1 MGEINQN
8 QHDAT
13 DGSPFQDLTGRE
25 IGRYHIQK
33 RLGRG
38 GLTTVYQAYDMVDG
52 FPVALKVLLHSSD
65 EKVYNRFRYEAQTA
79 AKLHHPHIVR
89 TLRVGMATGND
100 SAYIAMELVEGEDLS
115 ALLSTRRRL
124 TAEESSLLL
133 APIAEALAYA
143 HKRGVIHR
151 DVKPSNILLRAVSS
165 GAPTSVVL
173 ESLDYPLVPLLS
185 DFGIARALDV
195 PELTHS
201 GRTVGTP
208 AFMAPEQCLGRR
220 NIDHRA
226 DLYALGAVFYRCI
239 TGRQPFIGSTVQIL
253 HAHVYE
259 PVTIDDEILRQLSQ
273 THLQIL
279 QRSLAKDPADRYQS
293 ADEMA
298 ADLAL
303 GGNPSEVAVSVEQ
316 LEQNTTMTLDLV
328 VINKNVAPAG
338 RTSVLI
344 PATTDLAVQA
354 PPTTL
359 ATTTPTPSRS
369 TNAPAAPQEP
379 DVYYDRVLDQRL
391 RRISGIILVVLLVVI
406 GFFLFLRLI
415 NLSPGDLWQG
425 LKNTWQPLPVVMAAS
440 SNLDGTTP
448 LVTNGI
454 DKGRAALGVVAQL
467 PVTHSTDKPRHV
479 VWPVTAVT
487 PTIAR
492 TTNTVQAATT
502 CNFLPDTA
510 FSPYIARLE
519 AQLQPEFR
527 CATSAVIEGAGE
539 LLKFEHGFMLYLPD
553 VNKMF
558 VFDITKQEWEEIDLA
573 WLTDALIA
581 PRGTIGPP
589 EEGRFAPQ
597 RVFGKLWQSQEIQK
611 LLGLAIMP
619 EAVRFPIRAQ
629 KFPGGWLVIDLER
642 PADPFLFLRSQR
654 RW

>member
-8 QHDAT
+8 PNDAT
-13 DGSPFQDLTGRE
+13 DGAGFRDLTGRE
-25 IGRYHIQK
+25 LGRYHIQK

-38 GLTTVYQAYDMVDG
+38 GLTTVYQAYDIVDG
-52 FPVALKVLLHSSD
+52 IPVALKVLLHNSD

-89 TLRVGMATGND
+89 TLRVGIASGND

-151 DVKPSNILLRAVSS
+151 DVKPSNILLRTVSA
-165 GAPTSVVL
+165 GASNSVVL

-226 DLYALGAVFYRCI
+226 DIYALGAVFYRCI
-239 TGRQPFIGSTVQIL
+239 TGRQPFVGSTVQIL

-303 GGNPSEVAVSVEQ
+303 GGNLIDVGLSAEQ
-316 LEQNTTMTLDLV
+316 LEHNTTMTLDLV
-328 VINKNVAPAG
+328 VLNKTVATSG

-344 PATTDLAVQA
+344 PATTDLAA
-354 PPTTL
+354 PPSTTMTVT
-359 ATTTPTPSRS
+359 APSIPAVTTA
-369 TNAPAAPQEP
+369 APAPQEP

-391 RRISGIILVVLLVVI
+391 RRISGIILAVLLVLI
-406 GFFLFLRLI
+406 GFLLFLQI
-415 NLSPGDLWQG
+415 MNLSLRDLWQG
-425 LKNTWQPLPVVMAAS
+425 FKNTWQPLPSVMAAS
-440 SNLDGTTP
+440 SDLDSTTP
-448 LVTNGI
+448 MVASGNGL
-454 DKGRAALGVVAQL
+454 GRQAAGVVAQL
-467 PVTHSTDKPRHV
+467 SRPTPVDKPLAV
-479 VWPVTAVT
+479 VWSTTPMTAT
-487 PTIAR
+487 AKPAP
-492 TTNTVQAATT
+492 TT
-502 CNFLPDTA
+502 CIFLPSLS
-510 FSPYIARLE
+510 FKPYIAQL
-519 AQLQPEFR
+519 APKLQPEFQ
-527 CATSAVIEGAGE
+527 CATSAVVQGTGE

-553 VNKMF
+553 VNRMF
-558 VFDITKQEWEEIDLA
+558 VFNVADQQWEDLDLT
-573 WLTDALIA
+573 WLTDTLMA
-581 PRGTIGPP
+581 PPEAINLP
-589 EEGRFAPQ
+589 EEGRFTPQ
-597 RVFGKLWQSQEIQK
+597 RIFGTIWQDAEIQS

-619 EAVRFPIRAQ
+619 EAARFPVRAQ

-642 PADPFLFLRSQR
+642 PTDPYLFLRSRR

>member
-1 MGEINQN
+1 MGEVSQK
-8 QHDAT
+8 QTTAADDA
-13 DGSPFQDLTGRE
+13 GFRDLTGRE

-52 FPVALKVLLHSSD
+52 LPVALKVLLHNND

-89 TLRVGMATGND
+89 TLRVGMAMGND

-124 TAEESSLLL
+124 TADESSLLL

-151 DVKPSNILLRAVSS
+151 DVKPGNILLRSVST
-165 GAPTSVVL
+165 GTPNSVIL
-173 ESLDYPLVPLLS
+173 ESLDYPLAPLLS

-201 GRTVGTP
+201 GRTIGTP

-239 TGRQPFIGSTVQIL
+239 TGRQPFVGSTVQIL

-293 ADEMA
+293 AEEMA

-303 GGNPSEVAVSVEQ
+303 GGKPTDSAMSIEQ
-316 LEQNTTMTLDLV
+316 LEQNSTMTLDLV
-328 VINKNVAPAG
+328 VVGKNVAPSG
-338 RTSVLI
+338 RTAVLI
-344 PATTDLAVQA
+344 PTTANLTVQP
-354 PPTTL
+354 PPTPGTT
-359 ATTTPTPSRS
+359 AAPTTP
-369 TNAPAAPQEP
+369 APAAEPLTPHEP
-379 DVYYDRVLDQRL
+379 DVYYDRALDQRL
-391 RRISGIILVVLLVVI
+391 RRISGIILALLLVLI
-406 GFFLFLRLI
+406 ALLLFLQLM
-415 NLSPGDLWQG
+415 NWSPADLWQG
-425 LKNTWQPLPVVMAAS
+425 MKNTWQPLPSVMAAT
-440 SNLDGTTP
+440 NGAAGPKP
-448 LVTNGI
+448 LVASGNGE
-454 DKGRAALGVVAQL
+454 GRAALGVVPQL
-467 PVTHSTDKPRHV
+467 PAARTGTKPFV
-479 VWPVTAVT
+479 IVWPTAMVT
-487 PTIAR
+487 PTASLS
-492 TTNTVQAATT
+492 ATT
-502 CNFLPDTA
+502 CTFLPDPA
-510 FSPYIARLE
+510 FQPYITQLA
-519 AQLQPEFR
+519 AKLQPEFR
-527 CATSAVIEGAGE
+527 CATSEVMAGVGE
-539 LLKFEHGFMLYLPD
+539 LLKFEQGFMLYLPAA
-553 VNKMF
+553 NKMF
-558 VFDITKQEWEEIDLA
+558 VFTVVDQQWEDIDLT

-581 PRGTIGPP
+581 PRGAIGPP
-589 EEGRFAPQ
+589 EEGRFTPHHI
-597 RVFGKLWQSQEIQK
+597 FGKLWQNEEIQH

-619 EAVRFPIRAQ
+619 EAARFPMRAQ

-642 PADPFLFLRSQR
+642 PTDPYLFLRTQR

>member
-1 MGEINQN
+1 VGEISQN
-8 QHDAT
+8 QSDAT
-13 DGSPFQDLTGRE
+13 DGSGFRDLTGRE

-38 GLTTVYQAYDMVDG
+38 GLTTVYQAYDIVDG
-52 FPVALKVLLHSSD
+52 IPVALKVLLHSTD

-89 TLRVGMATGND
+89 TLRVGMASGND

-151 DVKPSNILLRAVSS
+151 DVKPSNILLRTVSAD
-165 GAPTSVVL
+165 APNSVVL

-226 DLYALGAVFYRCI
+226 DIYALGAVFYRCI
-239 TGRQPFIGSTVQIL
+239 TGRQPFVGSTVQIL
-253 HAHVYE
+253 HAHIYE

-273 THLQIL
+273 AHLQIL
-279 QRSLAKDPADRYQS
+279 QRSLAKDPTDRYQS

-303 GGNPSEVAVSVEQ
+303 GGNLLEVGLSAEQ
-316 LEQNTTMTLDLV
+316 LEHNTTMTLDLV
-328 VINKNVAPAG
+328 VLNKTAVTAG

-344 PATTDLAVQA
+344 PATTDLAV
-354 PPTTL
+354 PPS
-359 ATTTPTPSRS
+359 TTTTATAPSVPAV
-369 TNAPAAPQEP
+369 TTAAPAPKEP
-379 DVYYDRVLDQRL
+379 DVYYDRALDQRL
-391 RRISGIILVVLLVVI
+391 QRISGIILAVLLVLI
-406 GFFLFLRLI
+406 GFLLFLQMM
-415 NLSPGDLWQG
+415 NLSLRDLWQG
-425 LKNTWQPLPVVMAAS
+425 FKNTWQPLPSVMAAS
-440 SNLDGTTP
+440 SELDGTMP
-448 LVTNGI
+448 MVASGNGQ
-454 DKGRAALGVVAQL
+454 GRQAAGVVAQL
-467 PVTHSTDKPRHV
+467 PSPALEDKPV
-479 VWPVTAVT
+479 AVIWSTTPLTAT
-487 PTIAR
+487 AKPAP
-492 TTNTVQAATT
+492 TT
-502 CNFLPDTA
+502 CTFLPHQA
-510 FSPYIARLE
+510 LKAYIA
-519 AQLQPEFR
+519 QLAPKWQPEFQ
-527 CATSAVIEGAGE
+527 CATSAVMGGTGE
-539 LLKFEHGFMLYLPD
+539 LLKFEHGFMLYLAE
-553 VNKMF
+553 VNRMF
-558 VFDITKQEWEEIDLA
+558 VFNVADQQWEDLDLT
-573 WLTDALIA
+573 WLTDTPIA
-581 PRGTIGPP
+581 PLGAINLP
-589 EEGRFAPQ
+589 EEGRFTPQ
-597 RVFGKLWQSQEIQK
+597 RIFGTIWQDAEIQR

-619 EAVRFPIRAQ
+619 EAARFPVRAQ

-642 PADPFLFLRSQR
+642 HTDPYLFLRSQR